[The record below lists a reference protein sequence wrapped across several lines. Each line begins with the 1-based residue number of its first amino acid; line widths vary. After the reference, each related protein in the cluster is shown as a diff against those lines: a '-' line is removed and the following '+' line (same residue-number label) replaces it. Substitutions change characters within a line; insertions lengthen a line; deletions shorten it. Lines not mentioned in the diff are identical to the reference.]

1 MDEETKEL
9 ARKNAVSVATNF
21 VRLILGGS
29 PDSMTAEGIYELYL
43 INSGDTETLLE
54 HLKAVSS
61 IVNEAIKQL
70 EGDSNGWCSC

>member
-9 ARKNAVSVATNF
+9 ARKNAVPLATNF

-29 PDSMTAEGIYELYL
+29 PDSMTAEGLYELYL
-43 INSGDTETLLE
+43 INKGDKETLLE
-54 HLKAVSS
+54 HLKAISS

-70 EGDSNGWCSC
+70 EGDTSGRRSS